1 MLYFVHRFKI
11 AIFLSS
17 YRLLASK
24 GFDAE
29 KFTKSLTMIDV
40 EHTFEP
46 LEAIQD
52 TDVESYL
59 RHEYEMA
66 IVAVIE
72 ESRKNVRDVKKVTAL
87 LIYDP
92 F

>member
-1 MLYFVHRFKI
+1 MSNISGTSSF
-11 AIFLSS
+11 S

-29 KFTKSLTMIDV
+29 KLKKSLGTIDI

-52 TDVESYL
+52 TDVEAYL
-59 RHEYEMA
+59 RHEHEMA
-66 IVAVIE
+66 IVTIIE
-72 ESRKNVRDVKKVTAL
+72 EARKDVSGM
-87 LIYDP
+87 D
-92 F
+92 

>member
-1 MLYFVHRFKI
+1 VCSTIVDLNHSFVFR
-11 AIFLSS
+11 

-29 KFTKSLTMIDV
+29 KLSKSLNLIDV

-59 RHEYEMA
+59 RHEHEMA

-72 ESRKNVRDVKKVTAL
+72 EARRNVSR
-87 LIYDP
+87 Y
-92 F
+92 